1 MAKHAL
7 LSASSSHRWLHCTP
21 SARLEEQFENTTSIF
36 AAEGTAAHE
45 LSEHKLRLFLGQ
57 ASKRPVSDFD
67 SEELERY
74 TDEYVNFVTELIT
87 EVKTNCKDPII
98 LLEQRLDYSCYV
110 PEGFGTGD
118 LVVIADGTLD
128 IVDLKYGKGVA
139 VSAENNPQ
147 MKLYALGAVILFD
160 SLYDIKTVRMT
171 ICQPRLES
179 ISTYELS
186 GDELTAWAETE
197 LRPKAQLAM
206 NGDGEFLPGEHCRF
220 CRARH
225 TCRARAD
232 THLVLAK
239 HDFKQPTLLTDDE
252 IAEVLSLAE
261 RLSLWAGDVYAY
273 ATDLAINAGKE
284 WDGFKVVEGRSNRKY
299 TDEAAVVEAV
309 TTAGYTDIY
318 KKTLLPITEMEKLLG
333 KKEFSTILGSLV
345 TKPQGKPA
353 LVANNDKRPAM
364 KTNYTAQAEF
374 KEEI

>member
-74 TDEYVNFVTELIT
+74 TDEYVNFATELIT
-87 EVKTNCKDPII
+87 EVKKNCKDPII

-239 HDFKQPTLLTDDE
+239 HDFKQPALLTDDE

-299 TDEAAVVEAV
+299 TDEEAVVEAV

-353 LVANNDKRPAM
+353 LVANSDKRSAM

>member
-74 TDEYVNFVTELIT
+74 TDEYVNFATELIT
-87 EVKTNCKDPII
+87 EVKKNCKDPII

-239 HDFKQPTLLTDDE
+239 HDFKQPALLTDDE

-284 WDGFKVVEGRSNRKY
+284 WDGFKVVEG
-299 TDEAAVVEAV
+299 
-309 TTAGYTDIY
+309 
-318 KKTLLPITEMEKLLG
+318 L
-333 KKEFSTILGSLV
+333 SL
-345 TKPQGKPA
+345 
-353 LVANNDKRPAM
+353 
-364 KTNYTAQAEF
+364 
-374 KEEI
+374 IHI

>member
-21 SARLEEQFENTTSIF
+21 SARLEEQMENTTSIF

-57 ASKRPVSDFD
+57 ASKRPVSEFD
-67 SEELERY
+67 NEELERY
-74 TDEYVNFVTELIT
+74 TDDYVEFAAELIT
-87 EVKTNCKDPII
+87 DVKTNCKDPII

-118 LVVIADGTLD
+118 LVIIADGTLD

-139 VSAENNPQ
+139 VSADSNPQ
-147 MKLYALGAVILFD
+147 MKLYALGALALFD
-160 SLYDIKTVRMT
+160 SLYDIQTVRMT

-179 ISTYELS
+179 ISTYELAA
-186 GDELTAWAETE
+186 DELTNWAETE
-197 LRPKAQLAM
+197 LRPKAQLAI

-232 THLVLAK
+232 AHLALAK
-239 HDFKQPTLLTDDE
+239 HDFKQPALLTDDE
-252 IAEVLSLAE
+252 IAEVLRLAE
-261 RLSLWAGDVYAY
+261 RLSLWAGDVYTY
-273 ATDLAINAGKE
+273 ASDLAINTGKQ
-284 WDGFKVVEGRSNRKY
+284 WDGFKVVEGRANRKY
-299 TDEAAVVEAV
+299 IDEAAVIQAV

-318 KKTLLPITEMEKLLG
+318 RKSLLPITEMEKLLG
-333 KKEFSTILGSLV
+333 KKEFSTILGSLI
-345 TKPQGKPA
+345 TKPQGKPT
-353 LVANNDKRPAM
+353 LVADSDKRPAI
-364 KTNYTAQAEF
+364 KPNYTAQAEF
-374 KEEI
+374 KEEF